1 MSTSRAQ
8 ILASKY
14 HFLHS
19 KKEAELTGEMADG
32 FQACGSESAR

>member
-19 KKEAELTGEMADG
+19 KKEAELTGEMADY
-32 FQACGSESAR
+32 SAKAGKVKKN